1 MVILFNVDG
10 ESRKAMV
17 KAIENELGVKATY
30 LGVPSCAYQIGGFKV
45 GKLGELEYPGTEV
58 TEEISRVLDACL
70 RATGV
75 TPEGLPETESAPQEE
90 AESTQEEE
98 VESAQVEEAPMLTIS
113 IPLDKVKV
121 GNLTALVDAKAGLIR
136 KALGT
141 QDLRIDVDE
150 EKVSF
155 PWFSGDL
162 DADTVQ
168 AYTEFVGALCK
179 MSVNQKRVQAR
190 EKPVEN
196 EKYAF
201 RCYLLRLG
209 FIGAEYKQTRKVLLK
224 NFEGSS
230 AFRTQEAADKY
241 RERQE
246 AKKAEANHSEE
257 EAACLE

>member
-1 MVILFNVDG
+1 MVIQFNVNG
-10 ESRKAMV
+10 EDRKAMV
-17 KAIENELGVKATY
+17 KAIEDELGVKATY
-30 LGVPSCAYQIGGFKV
+30 LGVPSCAYQIGSFKV
-45 GKLGELEYPGTEV
+45 GKLGELEFADGEM
-58 TEEISRVLDACL
+58 TEEVSKVIDACI

-75 TPEGLPETESAPQEE
+75 TPEGLPEAESDQEE
-90 AESTQEEE
+90 AENTQ
-98 VESAQVEEAPMLTIS
+98 EEAPMLTIS
-113 IPLDKVKV
+113 VPLDKVKV

-136 KALGT
+136 TALGV
-141 QDLRIDVDE
+141 QDLRIDVGA

-162 DADTVQ
+162 DADTIQ
-168 AYTEFVGALCK
+168 AYTQFVEALCK
-179 MSVNQKRVQAR
+179 MSVNQKRVQAK

-201 RCYLLRLG
+201 RCFLLRLG

-241 RERQE
+241 REKQE
-246 AKKAEANHSEE
+246 AKKAEAHRSEE
-257 EAACLE
+257 ETECLE

>member
-1 MVILFNVDG
+1 MVIQFNVNG
-10 ESRKAMV
+10 EDRKAMV
-17 KAIENELGVKATY
+17 KAIEDELGVKATY
-30 LGVPSCAYQIGGFKV
+30 LGVPSCAYQIGSFKV
-45 GKLGELEYPGTEV
+45 GKLGELEFADGEM
-58 TEEISRVLDACL
+58 TEEVSKVIDACI

-75 TPEGLPETESAPQEE
+75 TPEGLPDNESAQEE
-90 AESTQEEE
+90 AENTQEE
-98 VESAQVEEAPMLTIS
+98 APTLTIS
-113 IPLDKVKV
+113 VPIDKVKV

-136 KALGT
+136 TALGV
-141 QDLRIDVDE
+141 QDLRIDVGAD
-150 EKVSF
+150 KVSF

-162 DADTVQ
+162 DADTIQ
-168 AYTEFVGALCK
+168 AYTQFIEALCK

-201 RCYLLRLG
+201 RCFLLRLG

-241 RERQE
+241 REKQE
-246 AKKAEANHSEE
+246 AKKAEAHRSEE
-257 EAACLE
+257 ETECLE

>member
-45 GKLGELEYPGTEV
+45 GKLGELEFADGEM
-58 TEEISRVLDACL
+58 TEEVSKVIDACI

-75 TPEGLPETESAPQEE
+75 TPEGLPEAESDQEE
-90 AESTQEEE
+90 AENTQ
-98 VESAQVEEAPMLTIS
+98 EEAPMLTIS
-113 IPLDKVKV
+113 VPLDKVKV

-136 KALGT
+136 TALGV
-141 QDLRIDVDE
+141 QDLRIDVGA

-155 PWFSGDL
+155 PWFCGDL
-162 DADTVQ
+162 DADTIQ
-168 AYTEFVGALCK
+168 AYTQFVEALCK
-179 MSVNQKRVQAR
+179 MSVNQKRVQAK

-201 RCYLLRLG
+201 RCFLLRLG

-241 RERQE
+241 REKQE
-246 AKKAEANHSEE
+246 AKKAEAHRSEE
-257 EAACLE
+257 DAVCLE

>member
-10 ESRKAMV
+10 EGRKAMV
-17 KAIENELGVKATY
+17 KAIENELGLKATY
-30 LGVPSCAYQIGGFKV
+30 LGVPSCAYQIGDFKV
-45 GKLGELEYPGTEV
+45 GKLGELEFADGEI
-58 TEEISRVLDACL
+58 TEEISRVIDACIL
-70 RATGV
+70 ATDV
-75 TPEGLPETESAPQEE
+75 TPEGLTEEEETPQEND
-90 AESTQEEE
+90 
-98 VESAQVEEAPMLTIS
+98 APLFTIS
-113 IPLDKVKV
+113 VPLDKVKV

-136 KALGT
+136 KALGA

-155 PWFSGDL
+155 PWFHGDL

-168 AYTEFVGALCK
+168 AYTQFIGELCK
-179 MSVNQKRVQAR
+179 MSANQKRVQAK

-201 RCYLLRLG
+201 RCFLLRLG
-209 FIGAEYKQTRKVLLK
+209 FIGDEYKQTRKILMK

-241 RERQE
+241 REKQE
-246 AKKAEANHSEE
+246 AKKAEETPVAETP
-257 EAACLE
+257 ATV

>member
-1 MVILFNVDG
+1 MVIQFNVNG
-10 ESRKAMV
+10 EDRKAMV
-17 KAIENELGVKATY
+17 KAIEDELGVKATY
-30 LGVPSCAYQIGGFKV
+30 LGVPSCAYQIGSFKV
-45 GKLGELEYPGTEV
+45 GKLGELEFADGEM
-58 TEEISRVLDACL
+58 TEEVSKVIDACI

-75 TPEGLPETESAPQEE
+75 TPEGLLEAENDQEE
-90 AESTQEEE
+90 AENTQ
-98 VESAQVEEAPMLTIS
+98 EEAPMLTIS
-113 IPLDKVKV
+113 VPLDKVKV

-136 KALGT
+136 TALGV
-141 QDLRIDVDE
+141 QDLRIDVGA

-155 PWFSGDL
+155 PWFCGDL

-168 AYTEFVGALCK
+168 AYTQFVEALCK
-179 MSVNQKRVQAR
+179 MSVNQKRVQAK

-201 RCYLLRLG
+201 RCFLLRLG

-241 RERQE
+241 REKQE
-246 AKKAEANHSEE
+246 AKKAEAHRSEE
-257 EAACLE
+257 ETECLE

>member
-1 MVILFNVDG
+1 MMILFNVSG

-17 KAIENELGVKATY
+17 KAIEDEQGVKATY
-30 LGVPSCAYQIGGFKV
+30 LGVPSCAYQIGDFKV
-45 GKLGELEYPGTEV
+45 GKLGELEFADGEMTEKASKV
-58 TEEISRVLDACL
+58 IDACIL
-70 RATGV
+70 ATGV
-75 TPEGLPETESAPQEE
+75 TPDGLPE
-90 AESTQEEE
+90 AESNQEEE
-98 VESAQVEEAPMLTIS
+98 VQSVQETPMLTIS
-113 IPLDKVKV
+113 VPLDKVKV

-136 KALGT
+136 TALGV
-141 QDLRIDVDE
+141 QDLRIDVGA

-168 AYTEFVGALCK
+168 AYTQFIEALCK

-209 FIGAEYKQTRKVLLK
+209 FIGDEFKQTRKILLK

-241 RERQE
+241 RAKQE
-246 AKKAEANHSEE
+246 AKKAEETPVP
-257 EAACLE
+257 EASAAV

>member
-1 MVILFNVDG
+1 MVIQFNVNG
-10 ESRKAMV
+10 EDRKAMV
-17 KAIENELGVKATY
+17 KAIEDELGVKATY
-30 LGVPSCAYQIGGFKV
+30 LGVPSCAYQIGSFKV
-45 GKLGELEYPGTEV
+45 GKLGELEFADGEM
-58 TEEISRVLDACL
+58 TEEVSKVIDACI

-75 TPEGLPETESAPQEE
+75 TPEGLPDNESAQEE
-90 AESTQEEE
+90 AENTQEE
-98 VESAQVEEAPMLTIS
+98 APTLTIS
-113 IPLDKVKV
+113 VPMDKVKV

-136 KALGT
+136 TALGV
-141 QDLRIDVDE
+141 QDLRIDVGA

-155 PWFSGDL
+155 PWFCGDL
-162 DADTVQ
+162 DADTIQ
-168 AYTEFVGALCK
+168 AYTQFVEALCK

-201 RCYLLRLG
+201 RCFLLRLG

-241 RERQE
+241 REKQE
-246 AKKAEANHSEE
+246 AKKAEAHRSEE
-257 EAACLE
+257 ETECLE

>member
-45 GKLGELEYPGTEV
+45 GKLGELEFADGEI
-58 TEEISRVLDACL
+58 TEEVSKVIDACIL
-70 RATGV
+70 ATGV
-75 TPEGLPETESAPQEE
+75 TPEGLPEAESA
-90 AESTQEEE
+90 QEEE
-98 VESAQVEEAPMLTIS
+98 VESTHEEDAPMLTIS
-113 IPLDKVKV
+113 VPLDKVKV

-141 QDLRIDVDE
+141 QDLRIDMDE

-168 AYTEFVGALCK
+168 AYTQFIEALCK

-209 FIGAEYKQTRKVLLK
+209 FIGDEFKQTRKILLK

-241 RERQE
+241 RAKQE
-246 AKKAEANHSEE
+246 AKKAGETPVPEAS
-257 EAACLE
+257 AAV

>member
-1 MVILFNVDG
+1 MVIQFNVNG
-10 ESRKAMV
+10 EDRKVMV
-17 KAIENELGVKATY
+17 KAIEDELGVKATY
-30 LGVPSCAYQIGGFKV
+30 LGVPSCAYQIGSFKV
-45 GKLGELEYPGTEV
+45 GKLGELEFADGEM
-58 TEEISRVLDACL
+58 TEEVSKVIDACI

-75 TPEGLPETESAPQEE
+75 TPEGLPEAESDQEE
-90 AESTQEEE
+90 AENTQ
-98 VESAQVEEAPMLTIS
+98 EEAPMLTIS
-113 IPLDKVKV
+113 VPLDKVKV

-136 KALGT
+136 TALGV
-141 QDLRIDVDE
+141 QDLRIDVGA

-155 PWFSGDL
+155 PWFCGDL
-162 DADTVQ
+162 DADTIQ
-168 AYTEFVGALCK
+168 AYTQFVEALCK

-201 RCYLLRLG
+201 RCFLLRLG

-241 RERQE
+241 REKQE
-246 AKKAEANHSEE
+246 AKKAEAHRSEE
-257 EAACLE
+257 ETECLE

>member
-1 MVILFNVDG
+1 MVIQFNVNG
-10 ESRKAMV
+10 EDRKAMV
-17 KAIENELGVKATY
+17 KAIEDELGVKATY
-30 LGVPSCAYQIGGFKV
+30 LGVPSCAYQIGSFKV
-45 GKLGELEYPGTEV
+45 GKLGELEFADEEM
-58 TEEISRVLDACL
+58 TEEVSKVIDACI

-75 TPEGLPETESAPQEE
+75 TPEGLLEAESDQEE
-90 AESTQEEE
+90 AENTQ
-98 VESAQVEEAPMLTIS
+98 EEAPMLTIS
-113 IPLDKVKV
+113 VPLDKVKV

-136 KALGT
+136 TALGV
-141 QDLRIDVDE
+141 QDLRIDVGA

-162 DADTVQ
+162 DADTIQ
-168 AYTEFVGALCK
+168 AYTQFVEALCK
-179 MSVNQKRVQAR
+179 MSVNQKWVQAK

-201 RCYLLRLG
+201 RCFLLRLG

-241 RERQE
+241 REKQE
-246 AKKAEANHSEE
+246 AKKAEAHRSEE
-257 EAACLE
+257 ETECLE

>member
-1 MVILFNVDG
+1 MMILFNVSG

-17 KAIENELGVKATY
+17 NAIEDELGVKATY

-45 GKLGELEYPGTEV
+45 GKLGELEFADGEM
-58 TEEISRVLDACL
+58 TEEVSKVIDACI

-75 TPEGLPETESAPQEE
+75 TPEGLPEAESDQEE
-90 AESTQEEE
+90 AENTQ
-98 VESAQVEEAPMLTIS
+98 EEAPMLTIS
-113 IPLDKVKV
+113 VPLDKVKV

-136 KALGT
+136 TALGV
-141 QDLRIDVDE
+141 QDLRIDVGA

-155 PWFSGDL
+155 PWFCGDL
-162 DADTVQ
+162 DADTIQ
-168 AYTEFVGALCK
+168 AYTQFVEALCK
-179 MSVNQKRVQAR
+179 MSVNQKRVQAK

-201 RCYLLRLG
+201 RCFLLRLG

-241 RERQE
+241 REKQE
-246 AKKAEANHSEE
+246 AKKAEAHRSEE
-257 EAACLE
+257 DAECLE

>member
-1 MVILFNVDG
+1 MVIQFNVNG
-10 ESRKAMV
+10 EDRKAMV
-17 KAIENELGVKATY
+17 KAIEDELGVKATY
-30 LGVPSCAYQIGGFKV
+30 LGVPSCAYQIGSFKV
-45 GKLGELEYPGTEV
+45 GKLGELEFADGEM
-58 TEEISRVLDACL
+58 TEEVSKVIDACI

-75 TPEGLPETESAPQEE
+75 TTEGLPEAESDQEE
-90 AESTQEEE
+90 AENTQ
-98 VESAQVEEAPMLTIS
+98 EEAPMLTIS
-113 IPLDKVKV
+113 VPMDKVKV

-136 KALGT
+136 TALGV
-141 QDLRIDVDE
+141 QDLRIDVGA

-155 PWFSGDL
+155 PWFCGDL

-168 AYTEFVGALCK
+168 AYTQFVEALCK
-179 MSVNQKRVQAR
+179 MSVNQKRVQAK

-201 RCYLLRLG
+201 RCFLLRLG

-241 RERQE
+241 RVKQE
-246 AKKAEANHSEE
+246 AKKAEAHRSEE
-257 EAACLE
+257 DAACLE

>member
-30 LGVPSCAYQIGGFKV
+30 LGVPSCVYQIGDYKV
-45 GKLGELEYPGTEV
+45 GKLGELEFADGEM
-58 TEEISRVLDACL
+58 TEEVSKVIDACI

-75 TPEGLPETESAPQEE
+75 TPEGLPEAESDQEE
-90 AESTQEEE
+90 AENTQ
-98 VESAQVEEAPMLTIS
+98 EEAPMLTIS
-113 IPLDKVKV
+113 VPLDKVKV

-136 KALGT
+136 TALGV
-141 QDLRIDVDE
+141 QDLRIDVGA

-155 PWFSGDL
+155 PWFCGDL
-162 DADTVQ
+162 DADTIQ
-168 AYTEFVGALCK
+168 AYTQFVEALCK
-179 MSVNQKRVQAR
+179 MSVNQKRVQAK

-201 RCYLLRLG
+201 RCFLLRLG

-241 RERQE
+241 REKQE
-246 AKKAEANHSEE
+246 AKKAEAHRSEE
-257 EAACLE
+257 ETECLE

>member
-1 MVILFNVDG
+1 MMILFNVSG

-17 KAIENELGVKATY
+17 KAIEDELGVKATY
-30 LGVPSCAYQIGGFKV
+30 LGVPSCAYQIGSFKV
-45 GKLGELEYPGTEV
+45 GKLGELEFADGEM
-58 TEEISRVLDACL
+58 TEEVSKVIDACI

-75 TPEGLPETESAPQEE
+75 TPEGLPEAESDQEE
-90 AESTQEEE
+90 AENTQ
-98 VESAQVEEAPMLTIS
+98 EEAPMLTIS
-113 IPLDKVKV
+113 VPLDKVKV

-136 KALGT
+136 TALGV
-141 QDLRIDVDE
+141 QDLRIDVGA

-155 PWFSGDL
+155 PWFCGDL

-168 AYTEFVGALCK
+168 AYTQFVEALCR
-179 MSVNQKRVQAR
+179 MSVNQKRVQAK

-201 RCYLLRLG
+201 RCFLLRLG

-241 RERQE
+241 REKQE
-246 AKKAEANHSEE
+246 AKKAEAHRSEE

>member
-1 MVILFNVDG
+1 MMILFNVSG

-17 KAIENELGVKATY
+17 KAIEDELGVKATY
-30 LGVPSCAYQIGGFKV
+30 LGVPSCAYQIGDFKV
-45 GKLGELEYPGTEV
+45 GKLGELEFADGEM
-58 TEEISRVLDACL
+58 TEEASKVIDACIM
-70 RATGV
+70 ATGV
-75 TPEGLPETESAPQEE
+75 TPEGLPESESV
-90 AESTQEEE
+90 QEEE
-98 VESAQVEEAPMLTIS
+98 VESTQVEEAPMLTIS
-113 IPLDKVKV
+113 VPLDKVKV
-121 GNLTALVDAKAGLIR
+121 GNLTALVESKAGLIR

-168 AYTEFVGALCK
+168 AYTEFIGALCK

-209 FIGAEYKQTRKVLLK
+209 FIGAEFKTERKILLR
-224 NFEGSS
+224 NLAGSS
-230 AFRTQEAADKY
+230 AFRSGQPKEV
-241 RERQE
+241 EVCE
-246 AKKAEANHSEE
+246 
-257 EAACLE
+257 

>member
-1 MVILFNVDG
+1 MVIQFNVNG
-10 ESRKAMV
+10 EDRKVMV
-17 KAIENELGVKATY
+17 KAIEDELGVKATY
-30 LGVPSCAYQIGGFKV
+30 LGVPSCAYQIGSFKV
-45 GKLGELEYPGTEV
+45 GKLGELEFADGEM
-58 TEEISRVLDACL
+58 TEEVSKVIDACI

-75 TPEGLPETESAPQEE
+75 TPEGLPEAESDQEE
-90 AESTQEEE
+90 AENTQ
-98 VESAQVEEAPMLTIS
+98 EEAPMLTIS
-113 IPLDKVKV
+113 VPLDKVKV

-136 KALGT
+136 TALGV
-141 QDLRIDVDE
+141 QDLRIDVGAD
-150 EKVSF
+150 KVSF

-162 DADTVQ
+162 DADTIQ
-168 AYTEFVGALCK
+168 AYTQFIEALCK

-201 RCYLLRLG
+201 RCFLLRLG

-241 RERQE
+241 REKQE
-246 AKKAEANHSEE
+246 AKKAEAHRSEE
-257 EAACLE
+257 ETECLE

>member
-1 MVILFNVDG
+1 MVILFNVNG
-10 ESRKAMV
+10 EGRKAMV

-75 TPEGLPETESAPQEE
+75 TPEGLPE
-90 AESTQEEE
+90 AESVQEEE
-98 VESAQVEEAPMLTIS
+98 VESTQVEEAPMLTIS
-113 IPLDKVKV
+113 VPLDKVKV

-168 AYTEFVGALCK
+168 AYTEFIGALCK

-241 RERQE
+241 REKQE

-257 EAACLE
+257 ETEC

>member
-1 MVILFNVDG
+1 MMILFNVSG

-17 KAIENELGVKATY
+17 KAIEDELGVKATY
-30 LGVPSCAYQIGGFKV
+30 LGVPSCAYQIGDFKV
-45 GKLGELEYPGTEV
+45 GKLGELEFADGEM
-58 TEEISRVLDACL
+58 TEEASKVIDACI

-75 TPEGLPETESAPQEE
+75 TPDGLPEAESAQEEENTQEE
-90 AESTQEEE
+90 A
-98 VESAQVEEAPMLTIS
+98 PILTIS
-113 IPLDKVKV
+113 VPLDKVKV

-136 KALGT
+136 KALGA

-155 PWFSGDL
+155 PWFHGDL

-168 AYTEFVGALCK
+168 AYTQFIGELCK
-179 MSVNQKRVQAR
+179 MSANQKRVQAK

-201 RCYLLRLG
+201 RCFLLRLG
-209 FIGAEYKQTRKVLLK
+209 FIGDEYKQTRKILMK

-241 RERQE
+241 REKQE
-246 AKKAEANHSEE
+246 AKKAEETP
-257 EAACLE
+257 AAETPATV

>member
-30 LGVPSCAYQIGGFKV
+30 LGVPSCVYQIGDYKV
-45 GKLGELEYPGTEV
+45 GKLGELEFADGEI
-58 TEEISRVLDACL
+58 TEEISKVIDACIL
-70 RATGV
+70 ATGV
-75 TPEGLPETESAPQEE
+75 TPEGLTEAESAQEE
-90 AESTQEEE
+90 AENTQ
-98 VESAQVEEAPMLTIS
+98 EEAPMLTIS
-113 IPLDKVKV
+113 VPLDKVKV
-121 GNLTALVDAKAGLIR
+121 GNLTALVESKAGLIR

-141 QDLRIDVDE
+141 QDLRVDVDE

-168 AYTEFVGALCK
+168 AYTQFVEALCK

-241 RERQE
+241 REKQE
-246 AKKAEANHSEE
+246 AKKAEAHRSEE
-257 EAACLE
+257 ETECLE

>member
-1 MVILFNVDG
+1 MVIQFNVNG
-10 ESRKAMV
+10 EDRKAMV
-17 KAIENELGVKATY
+17 KAIEDELGVKATY
-30 LGVPSCAYQIGGFKV
+30 LGVPSCAYQIGSFKV
-45 GKLGELEYPGTEV
+45 GKLGELEFADGEM
-58 TEEISRVLDACL
+58 TEEVSKVIDACI

-75 TPEGLPETESAPQEE
+75 TPEGLPDNESAQEE
-90 AESTQEEE
+90 AENTQEE
-98 VESAQVEEAPMLTIS
+98 APTLTIS
-113 IPLDKVKV
+113 VPMDKVKV

-136 KALGT
+136 TALGV
-141 QDLRIDVDE
+141 QDLRIDVGAD
-150 EKVSF
+150 KVSF

-162 DADTVQ
+162 DADTIQ
-168 AYTEFVGALCK
+168 AYTQFIEALCK

-201 RCYLLRLG
+201 RCFLLRLG

-241 RERQE
+241 REKQE
-246 AKKAEANHSEE
+246 AKKAEAHRSEE
-257 EAACLE
+257 ETECLE

>member
-1 MVILFNVDG
+1 MMILFNVSG

-17 KAIENELGVKATY
+17 KAIEDELGVKATY

-45 GKLGELEYPGTEV
+45 GKLGELEFADGEM
-58 TEEISRVLDACL
+58 TEEASKVIDACIL
-70 RATGV
+70 ATGV
-75 TPEGLPETESAPQEE
+75 TPEGLPE
-90 AESTQEEE
+90 
-98 VESAQVEEAPMLTIS
+98 VESAEAEEAPMLTIS
-113 IPLDKVKV
+113 VPLDKVKV
-121 GNLTALVDAKAGLIR
+121 GNLTALVESKAGLIR

-150 EKVSF
+150 KKVSF

-168 AYTEFVGALCK
+168 AYTEFIGALCK

-241 RERQE
+241 REKQE
-246 AKKAEANHSEE
+246 AKKAEAHRSEE
-257 EAACLE
+257 DAVCLE

>member
-1 MVILFNVDG
+1 MMILFNVSG

-17 KAIENELGVKATY
+17 KAIEDELGVKATY

-45 GKLGELEYPGTEV
+45 GKLGELEFADGEM
-58 TEEISRVLDACL
+58 TEEASKVIDACIL
-70 RATGV
+70 ATGV
-75 TPEGLPETESAPQEE
+75 TPEGLPE
-90 AESTQEEE
+90 
-98 VESAQVEEAPMLTIS
+98 VESAEAEEAPMLTIS
-113 IPLDKVKV
+113 VPLDKVKV
-121 GNLTALVDAKAGLIR
+121 GNLTALVESKAGLIR

-168 AYTEFVGALCK
+168 AYTEFIGALCK

-241 RERQE
+241 REKQE
-246 AKKAEANHSEE
+246 AKKAEAHRSEE
-257 EAACLE
+257 DAVCLE

>member
-1 MVILFNVDG
+1 MVILFNVNG

-17 KAIENELGVKATY
+17 KVIENELGVKASY

-45 GKLGELEYPGTEV
+45 GKLGELEFADGEI
-58 TEEISRVLDACL
+58 TEEVSKVIDACIL
-70 RATGV
+70 ATGV
-75 TPEGLPETESAPQEE
+75 TPEGLPEA
-90 AESTQEEE
+90 
-98 VESAQVEEAPMLTIS
+98 ESAQEEEAPMLTIS
-113 IPLDKVKV
+113 VPLDKVKV
-121 GNLTALVDAKAGLIR
+121 GNLTALVEAKAGLIR

-141 QDLRIDVDE
+141 QDLRIDMDE

-168 AYTEFVGALCK
+168 AYTQFIEALCK

-209 FIGAEYKQTRKVLLK
+209 FIGDEFKQTRKILLK

-241 RERQE
+241 RAKQE
-246 AKKAEANHSEE
+246 AKKAEETPAP
-257 EAACLE
+257 EASAEV

>member
-45 GKLGELEYPGTEV
+45 GKLGELEFADGEI
-58 TEEISRVLDACL
+58 TEEISRVIDACIL
-70 RATGV
+70 VTGV
-75 TPEGLPETESAPQEE
+75 TPEGLTEE
-90 AESTQEEE
+90 
-98 VESAQVEEAPMLTIS
+98 ESAQEDDAPLFTIS
-113 IPLDKVKV
+113 VPLDKVKV

-136 KALGT
+136 KALGA

-155 PWFSGDL
+155 PWFHGDL

-168 AYTEFVGALCK
+168 AYTQFIGELCK
-179 MSVNQKRVQAR
+179 MSANQKRVQAK

-201 RCYLLRLG
+201 RCFLLRLG
-209 FIGAEYKQTRKVLLK
+209 FIGDEYKQTRKILLK

-241 RERQE
+241 REKQE
-246 AKKAEANHSEE
+246 AKKADAIHSEE
-257 EAACLE
+257 DAECLE

>member
-1 MVILFNVDG
+1 MMILFNVSG

-17 KAIENELGVKATY
+17 KAIEDELGVKATY

-45 GKLGELEYPGTEV
+45 GKLGELEFADGEITGEV
-58 TEEISRVLDACL
+58 SKVIDACIL
-70 RATGV
+70 ATGV
-75 TPEGLPETESAPQEE
+75 APEGLPE
-90 AESTQEEE
+90 AESTHEED
-98 VESAQVEEAPMLTIS
+98 APMLTIS
-113 IPLDKVKV
+113 VPLDRVKV

-141 QDLRIDVDE
+141 QDLRIDMDE

-168 AYTEFVGALCK
+168 AYTQFIEALCK

-209 FIGAEYKQTRKVLLK
+209 FIGDEFKQTRKILLK

-241 RERQE
+241 RAKQE
-246 AKKAEANHSEE
+246 AKKAEEAPVVEASE
-257 EAACLE
+257 AV

>member
-1 MVILFNVDG
+1 MMILFNVSG

-17 KAIENELGVKATY
+17 KAIEDELGVKATY
-30 LGVPSCAYQIGGFKV
+30 LGVPSCAYQIGDFKV
-45 GKLGELEYPGTEV
+45 GKLGELEFADGEMTEKASKV
-58 TEEISRVLDACL
+58 IDACIL
-70 RATGV
+70 ATGV
-75 TPEGLPETESAPQEE
+75 TPEGLPDNESDQEE
-90 AESTQEEE
+90 AENTQ
-98 VESAQVEEAPMLTIS
+98 EEAPMLTIS
-113 IPLDKVKV
+113 VPMDKVKV

-136 KALGT
+136 TALGA
-141 QDLRIDVDE
+141 QDLRIDVGA

-162 DADTVQ
+162 DADTIQ
-168 AYTEFVGALCK
+168 AYTQFVEALCK
-179 MSVNQKRVQAR
+179 MSVNQKRVQAK

-201 RCYLLRLG
+201 RCFLLRLG

-241 RERQE
+241 REKQE
-246 AKKAEANHSEE
+246 AKKAEAHRSEE
-257 EAACLE
+257 ETECLE

>member
-1 MVILFNVDG
+1 MVILFNVNG
-10 ESRKAMV
+10 EDRKTMV
-17 KAIENELGVKATY
+17 KAIENELGVKASY

-45 GKLGELEYPGTEV
+45 GKLGELEFADGEI
-58 TEEISRVLDACL
+58 TEEVSKVIDACIL
-70 RATGV
+70 ATGV
-75 TPEGLPETESAPQEE
+75 TPEGLPEAESA
-90 AESTQEEE
+90 QEEE
-98 VESAQVEEAPMLTIS
+98 VESAQEEEAPKLTIS
-113 IPLDKVKV
+113 VPLDKVKV

-141 QDLRIDVDE
+141 QDLRIDMDE

-168 AYTEFVGALCK
+168 AYTQFIEALCK

-209 FIGAEYKQTRKVLLK
+209 FIGDEFKQTRKILLK

-241 RERQE
+241 RAKQE
-246 AKKAEANHSEE
+246 AKKAEETPAP
-257 EAACLE
+257 EASAAV